1 MASIRNLAER
11 APGAFSS
18 ACKFLSIGSSPTAAR
33 RIASPVLTISPPGP
47 VNCWPATVKHSRSAR
62 ISSAVRRTC
71 PSPYRAALASS
82 GAAGTAAAY
91 TQPEWL
97 CATASMT
104 ELYAWRLSGSPALR
118 LSGSLVMDSSSWNA
132 AGTRAGTTRWLA
144 AWTNGPVHR
153 SDGVHQSSLASHG
166 SEYARIAIR
175 TNMEIGL
182 PAHAASRA
190 SGSPTVSCCVC
201 GRRVLACGRA

>member
-118 LSGSLVMDSSSWNA
+118 LAGDGQQFLERSRDARRYHSVACGMDQ
-132 AGTRAGTTRWLA
+132 R
-144 AWTNGPVHR
+144 P
-153 SDGVHQSSLASHG
+153 
-166 SEYARIAIR
+166 
-175 TNMEIGL
+175 
-182 PAHAASRA
+182 
-190 SGSPTVSCCVC
+190 SPPI
-201 GRRVLACGRA
+201 GRRPSEPSGQPRQRVCQDRNTHEHGDRSARSCRESSVRFSHS